1 MIVRIAGAQQL
12 VFYDPKP
19 TRGCLKKERLIY
31 VKFFATR
38 KVFSLKFKPVTSLEF
53 SSYVDTNRIGSGPT

>member
-1 MIVRIAGAQQL
+1 MIVRIAGAQP

-53 SSYVDTNRIGSGPT
+53 STYVDRDRIGYGPI